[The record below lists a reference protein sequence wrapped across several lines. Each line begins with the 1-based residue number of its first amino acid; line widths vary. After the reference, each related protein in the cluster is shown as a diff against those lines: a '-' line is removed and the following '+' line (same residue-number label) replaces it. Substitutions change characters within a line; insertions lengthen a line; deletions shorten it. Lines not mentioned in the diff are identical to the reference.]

1 MSLQKIKEE
10 IVKKLKVP
18 VFPNRSFDVTS
29 FGADENGKNDSTEA
43 IQKAIDQA
51 HQAGGGRVTVP
62 EGVFLSG
69 ALRLKSNVDLH
80 IAKGA
85 VIKFSQN
92 PEDYLPVVLTRFEGV
107 ELYNYSP
114 LIYAYEADNIAITG
128 KGTLDGQ
135 GDDEHCGRGK
145 EERTASLH
153 RKKIGTLCLKWL
165 SAVSRSLSGSLE
177 KGIICGR
184 ISFSRIAANI
194 Y

>member
-107 ELYNYSP
+107 ELYNYQAVS
-114 LIYAYEADNIAITG
+114 AIRKLCACDFDDIDLHLAESVT
-128 KGTLDGQ
+128 DGQ
-135 GDDEHCGRGK
+135 TLLR
-145 EERTASLH
+145 
-153 RKKIGTLCLKWL
+153 LCLIHAL
-165 SAVSRSLSGSLE
+165 GSRLFLCQHPLRLARGCHDAKL
-177 KGIICGR
+177 GGTD
-184 ISFSRIAANI
+184 F
-194 Y
+194 